1 MSAKDNV
8 MADVKRYGTVIE
20 VRKDKIE
27 EYRKLHADAW
37 PGILKMIKESNIR
50 NYSIYLR
57 QLQKDRFYMFSY
69 FEYIGDSFE
78 DDMNKLTADPL
89 TQKWLEVC
97 KPCQKPIDTAS
108 VDEWWAVMDEV
119 FHLE

>member
-1 MSAKDNV
+1 MG
-8 MADVKRYGTVIE
+8 DVKRYGTTIE

-37 PGILKMIKESNIR
+37 PGVLQKIKESNIR

-57 QLQKDRFYMFSY
+57 QLQKDRFYLFSY

-78 DDMNKLTADPL
+78 DDMKKLAADPL

-108 VDEWWAVMDEV
+108 GDEWWATMDEV